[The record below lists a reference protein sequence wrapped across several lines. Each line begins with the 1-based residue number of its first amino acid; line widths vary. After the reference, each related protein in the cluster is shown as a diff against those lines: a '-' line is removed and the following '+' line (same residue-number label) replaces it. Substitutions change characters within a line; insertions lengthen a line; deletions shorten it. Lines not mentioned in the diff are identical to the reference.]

1 MVIVANFCSETQA
14 PQGAEIIILELA
26 LLFFSWNKN
35 YSKLPKNLFQ
45 KIFLFFRGDFSGKC
59 SKSSPRLCVLAL

>member
-26 LLFFSWNKN
+26 LLFLLEQ
-35 YSKLPKNLFQ
+35 KLFKIAKKFDPKNIFIFQ
-45 KIFLFFRGDFSGKC
+45 R
-59 SKSSPRLCVLAL
+59 